1 MAVTGTDATEAI
13 DLTDPSLYRDGV
25 PHELFRELRAA
36 GPVHRHRRVEPEGW
50 NRRWMGDDV
59 DLWVVVSHAEIERA
73 NRDWATFS
81 ARDGSSFLPSD
92 MERRG
97 HMLVSMDPPDH
108 TRMRRLIS
116 AGFTPRMIAKLG
128 ELIEARTDR
137 IIDAAL
143 ERGEVELV
151 SEVGYQ
157 LPMHVIADIVGIP
170 EADRPWVFE
179 RTDAMLRSLDPLSAV
194 SADAGAAAQIDLF
207 EYATRL
213 GDEKRAN
220 PADDVW
226 TKLATASLID
236 DDGNETTLSGIE
248 LDMFFIILTIAGSE
262 TTRNAIS
269 QGVIAL
275 HDHPDQLAAL
285 RDDPSLIDSATDEII
300 RWASPVLFFGRT
312 ATRDVDLGGAPVR
325 DGDRVTLWYPSG
337 NRDER
342 VFDAPDAFDVRR
354 TPNPHVSF
362 GGGGP
367 HYCLGANL
375 AKREVRTMVHALVER
390 CDVEVLDAPTWVGGG
405 PVNQVGVSLDRL
417 PVRLTPRPGA

>member
-1 MAVTGTDATEAI
+1 MTVTGTDEAI
-13 DLTDPSLYRDGV
+13 DLTDASLYRAGV
-25 PHELFRELRAA
+25 PHDLLRDLRAVA
-36 GPVHRHRRVEPEGW
+36 PVHRHRRVEPEGW
-50 NRRWMGDDV
+50 NREWMGDDV
-59 DLWVVVSHAEIERA
+59 DLWIVVAHAEIERA
-73 NRDWATFS
+73 NRDWETFS

-116 AGFTPRMIAKLG
+116 AGFTPRMVAKLD
-128 ELIEARTDR
+128 ELIEARTGQ
-137 IIDAAL
+137 IVDAAL
-143 ERGEVELV
+143 ARGEVEFV

-179 RTDAMLRSLDPLSAV
+179 RTDAMLRSLDPGSDV
-194 SADAGAAAQIDLF
+194 PTDVGTTAQVELF
-207 EYATRL
+207 QYATAL

-226 TKLATASLID
+226 TKLATASLVD
-236 DDGNETTLSGIE
+236 DDGNATTLSGLE

-269 QGVIAL
+269 QGVVAL
-275 HDHPDQLAAL
+275 HDHPEQIAAL
-285 RDDPSLIDSATDEII
+285 RDDPSLIDSAVDEII

-312 ATRDVDLGGAPVR
+312 ATRDVDLGGAEIR
-325 DGDRVTLWYPSG
+325 AGDRVTLWYPSG

-342 VFDAPDAFDVRR
+342 VFDDPFAFDIRR
-354 TPNPHVSF
+354 SPNPHVSF

-375 AKREVRTMVHALVER
+375 AKREVKTMMRALVER
-390 CDVEVLDAPTWVGGG
+390 CDVELLGAPTWAGAG

-417 PVRLTPRPGA
+417 PARLTSRSER